1 MPLYRVHADLSTE
14 KQNYAKDLDIPQSSS
29 YSAVENVHWYRRRGA
44 AHVFGHRAEAAE
56 DQGGAHRV
64 AEIGKDRQEGVGIP
78 ASFCDANAGRCSGQ
92 MMETTQML

>member
-1 MPLYRVHADLSTE
+1 MDFPSLPGT
-14 KQNYAKDLDIPQSSS
+14 IPGTLPGTLPG
-29 YSAVENVHWYRRRGA
+29 ENPQPRHRRRGA

-78 ASFCDANAGRCSGQ
+78 AFLGVDVEVLTKDGSMIWMNLTWLN
-92 MMETTQML
+92 MP

>member
-1 MPLYRVHADLSTE
+1 MDFPSLPGT
-14 KQNYAKDLDIPQSSS
+14 IPGTLPG
-29 YSAVENVHWYRRRGA
+29 ENPQPRHRRRGA

-78 ASFCDANAGRCSGQ
+78 AFLGVDVEVLTKDGSMIWMNLTWLN
-92 MMETTQML
+92 MP